1 MIGDRWFYFEF
12 GRLRVEVRFLLVIIC
27 LVLSSCVSKPIRS
40 LCIMDFENQMCWT
53 DEPTKEGLTFE
64 QMSIQQL
71 ECYVNQTVPC
81 WYSITGSD
89 LTSVVDS
96 L

>member
-53 DEPTKEGLTFE
+53 DQQTGDGISFRE
-64 QMSIQQL
+64 MSVQQL
-71 ECYVNQTVPC
+71 ECSVLPNGNC
-81 WYSITGSD
+81 WYGIDSFD
-89 LTSVVDS
+89 LLNIYES